1 MDLVRFYA
9 PLATTAILMMA
20 SHSLGTLAMNR
31 TAINPAL
38 ALASFSVA
46 QALGQLFEGLTSV
59 SRQTGM
65 ALVKDRQSWAVLV
78 RLFKLTVAAILVVTT
93 VIAFTPLGSVVF
105 HVIMGAPADVAAEA
119 TKVFRIYMLLPAI
132 TALRFLHHSII
143 ILRKKT
149 IVTTAAMA
157 ARIAYM
163 AVATAIFIAH
173 PVPWEGI
180 VGTIVLIGGIGVE
193 ALGSFLAGR
202 RLVPGLDTL
211 YATGERKGGRTGT
224 SGNDEGGSVRGT
236 PLTLAAATRFYAP
249 LAASGFVS
257 NLARMAIS
265 AGLARTLDPKMALAA
280 YQVSWTI
287 AWMFISPLQTL
298 HQVTLVFAKGADSS
312 ARVRRFA
319 LAVGAGGAVLI
330 AAFCLT
336 GAARF
341 VLARWL
347 DVAPELIVPA
357 LWSMGL
363 MAGAPLIVVCS
374 EIFTGGLLAAGD
386 SVAIGTGRTL
396 YVVLTTITALAGA
409 AVLPALGAVLAP
421 ISQVVGFA
429 GEMVFLWARARR
441 MLGPEHRRLIPAIGA
456 VARLRYGQ
464 RDAVSRP

>member
-1 MDLVRFYA
+1 MDMMRFFT
-9 PLATTAILMMA
+9 PLAVTAVLMMA

-65 ALVKDRQSWAVLV
+65 ALVRDRQSWTVLV
-78 RLFKLTVAAILVVTT
+78 KLFKLTVAGILVITT
-93 VIAFTPLGSVVF
+93 VIAFTPLGIIVF
-105 HVIMGAPADVAAEA
+105 HVIMGAPADVASEA

-149 IVTTAAMA
+149 IVTTAAMT
-157 ARIAYM
+157 ARVAYM
-163 AVATAIFIAH
+163 AAATAIFISH
-173 PVPWEGI
+173 PVAWEGI

-211 YATGERKGGRTGT
+211 YAVGKDGVERP
-224 SGNDEGGSVRGT
+224 SE
-236 PLTLAAATRFYAP
+236 PLTLAVATRFYIP
-249 LAASGFVS
+249 LAASGFIS

-298 HQVTLVFAKGADSS
+298 HQVTLVFAKGPDSS

-319 LAVGAGGAVLI
+319 LAVGAGGSVLI
-330 AAFCLT
+330 AVFCLT

-341 VLARWL
+341 VLANWL

-396 YVVLTTITALAGA
+396 YVILTAITALVGA
-409 AVLPALGAVLAP
+409 AALPALGAILAP
-421 ISQVVGFA
+421 IAQVIGFA
-429 GEMVFLWARARR
+429 GEMAFLWSRARR

-456 VARLRYGQ
+456 VAAARVK
-464 RDAVSRP
+464 AAA